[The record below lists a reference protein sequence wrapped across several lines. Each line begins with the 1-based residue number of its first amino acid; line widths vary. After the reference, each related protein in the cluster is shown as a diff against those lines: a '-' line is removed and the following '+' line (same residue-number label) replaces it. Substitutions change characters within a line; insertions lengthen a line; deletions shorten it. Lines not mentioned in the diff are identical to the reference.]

1 VTELC
6 HEGAALREACER
18 VRREGGRVAL
28 VPTMGALHAGHLSL
42 ARAAR
47 EQGADFIALS
57 VFVNPL
63 QFGEGED
70 LGRYPRTLESDLEAC
85 RELGVD
91 LVFAPAR
98 EAMYPDGFQ
107 TEVRVTGLTQPLEG
121 EHRPGHFDG
130 VTTVVAKL
138 FAKTG
143 RCHAY
148 FGRKDFQQW
157 RVVERM
163 ARDLELPVEVVG
175 MPIVREADGLALSS
189 RNRHLSESERE
200 RALGISR
207 GLRRVHDAWASGA
220 RDAAQLTALV
230 RREVEPTSDKID
242 YVALRSPETLE
253 PAGDTIDAGV
263 LLIAAHVGQTRL
275 IDNLWLGVD
284 ARP

>member
-6 HEGAALREACER
+6 HEGAALREACEG

-47 EQGADFIALS
+47 ERGADFIVLS

-70 LGRYPRTLESDLEAC
+70 LGRYPRSLESDLEAC

-91 LVFAPAR
+91 LVFAPASD
-98 EAMYPDGFQ
+98 AMYPQGFQ

-138 FAKTG
+138 FAKVG

-157 RVVERM
+157 RIVERM
-163 ARDLELPVEVVG
+163 ARDLDLPVEVVG

-189 RNRHLSESERE
+189 RNRYLSESERE

-207 GLRRVHDAWASGA
+207 GLRLAHDAWASGA
-220 RDAAQLTALV
+220 RDAEDLTALV
-230 RREVEPTSDKID
+230 RREVEPTFDEVD
-242 YVALRSPETLE
+242 YIALRSPETLE
-253 PAGDTIDAGV
+253 PASDTIDAGV
-263 LLIAAHVGQTRL
+263 LLVAAHVGETRL